1 MKKLSLF
8 IVISMI
14 ISACSSAPEWRK
26 QGVSR
31 YDTESALARCENDS
45 RKSKPQNDQELQ
57 SLISSCMKGE
67 GYRLR

>member
-1 MKKLSLF
+1 M
-8 IVISMI
+8 M
-14 ISACSSAPEWRK
+14 ISACDSASEWRK

-57 SLISSCMKGE
+57 SLE
-67 GYRLR
+67 WE